1 MNAIIKSGANF
12 ITPSRYVA
20 NKFDLTLDTNINV
33 ILEHNTKVNI
43 GGIIYLTGPMNSE
56 INLPDHKKSI
66 LVEKDTK
73 YHINNREMDPVG
85 LTKSLEH
92 SQKFVFF
99 CQSEIILPSETI
111 LHTLTNTLEFRLTKA
126 VHCTFSD

>member
-1 MNAIIKSGANF
+1 MNAIIKSGSKF
-12 ITPSRYVA
+12 ITHSRYVA

-33 ILEHNTKVNI
+33 TLEYNTKVNI
-43 GGIIYLTGPMNSE
+43 GGTIYLIGPMNSE
-56 INLPDHKKSI
+56 MNLPDQKKCI

-73 YHINNREMDPVG
+73 YHINNTEMDPVG

-92 SQKFVFF
+92 SQKFIFC

-111 LHTLTNTLEFRLTKA
+111 LHTLNNTLEFRLTKA
-126 VHCTFSD
+126 IHCALSD